1 MGQKGLQQTTI
12 PNLCQNI
19 TDFVQ
24 SLSKAHK
31 MSQNLSDERI
41 KSLIYESALH
51 QVAV

>member
-12 PNLCQNI
+12 PNRCQNI

-31 MSQNLSDERI
+31 MSQNLSDERR
-41 KSLIYESALH
+41 KSLIYESAPY

>member
-12 PNLCQNI
+12 PNRCQNI